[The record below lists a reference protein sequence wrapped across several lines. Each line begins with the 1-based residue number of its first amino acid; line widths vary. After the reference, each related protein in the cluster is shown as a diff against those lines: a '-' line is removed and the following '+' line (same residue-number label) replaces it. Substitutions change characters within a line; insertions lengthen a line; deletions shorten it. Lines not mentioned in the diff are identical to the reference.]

1 MAEPS
6 PAPAPTPHAPQH
18 APPDRVDIPV
28 RHVVLVLSGKGGVGK
43 TTVAAN
49 LAFAFA
55 NHGFQ
60 TGLLDLDI
68 HGPDIPEILGLEGR
82 HMTSYDEKHI
92 QPVAGTGNLAVVSIA
107 FLLPEESSAVIW
119 RGPMKAGVI
128 RQFLEDVEWGELDY
142 LVVDLPPGTGDEAL
156 TVAQLA
162 PNIAGAVIVT
172 TPQDVAIL
180 DIKKAV
186 TFARTIGLPVIGIIE
201 NMSGMVCPHCGGAI
215 DLFGSGG
222 GRRVAAEMNV
232 PFLGVI
238 PLDPAIRKAADEGRP
253 YLIRGPGTD
262 PDDPTRQ
269 QVDAVME
276 NIIRAIGESEGRK
289 QEEPGRPLLRSSL
302 Q

>member
-1 MAEPS
+1 MPDSS
-6 PAPAPTPHAPQH
+6 PAPAHTPHAPQH
-18 APPDRVDIPV
+18 GPPERVDIPV

-68 HGPDIPEILGLEGR
+68 HGPDIPEILGLQGR
-82 HMTSYDEKHI
+82 HLASYDEKHI
-92 QPVAGTGNLAVVSIA
+92 EPLAITGNLSVVSIA

-128 RQFLEDVEWGELDY
+128 RQFLEDVDWGELDY

-156 TVAQLA
+156 TIAQLA

-172 TPQDVAIL
+172 TPQDVAVL
-180 DIKKAV
+180 DIKKAI
-186 TFARTIGLPVIGIIE
+186 TFARTIDLPVIGIIE
-201 NMSGMVCPHCGGAI
+201 NMSGMVCPHCGKEI

-222 GRRVAAEMNV
+222 GERAAAEMGV
-232 PFLGVI
+232 PFLGAI
-238 PLDPAIRKAADEGRP
+238 PVDPAIRKAADEGRP
-253 YLIRGPGTD
+253 YLIRD
-262 PDDPTRQ
+262 PDAETDDPTREK
-269 QVDAVME
+269 VDAVME
-276 NIIRAIGESEGRK
+276 EIIRVIEEGESHKE
-289 QEEPGRPLLRSSL
+289 EEPKPAE
-302 Q
+302 